1 MGWFSCDSIIGST
14 FTPFPS
20 TYVGEVAAHAW
31 TPVYD
36 SASSALPKA
45 SGSSIAGGGG
55 FTVLGD
61 GPSSASSASGKST
74 ATSGGQGQGSNTAAP
89 SSKTNVG
96 AIAGGVVGGIA
107 ILGATI
113 FGIVFLCMRKRRA
126 RAAET
131 DTAIAQN
138 GAAAN
143 QYQQPPMAGQYQ
155 QPPVGGQ
162 YQQPPVGGQYMQQQ
176 DPRQSYYQPPQDP
189 SKQGYMTSVSPMT
202 DHRGS
207 VVSSMSPGMSPPPN
221 YQTPQNM
228 GAVPMNGQ
236 SPSNYGGP
244 SPTSYQTPSPPQ
256 HPAAVE
262 LGTNQVLTPYNQA
275 IPTHDAQGRPVYEAQ

>member
-1 MGWFSCDSIIGST
+1 MTMGWFSCDSIIGST

-36 SASSALPKA
+36 SSSTGLPKI
-45 SGSSIAGGGG
+45 SSVTSISGGGG
-55 FTVLGD
+55 FGALQ
-61 GPSSASSASGKST
+61 SSSSTTASGKST
-74 ATSGGQGQGSNTAAP
+74 ATTGGQGQGGNTAAP

-126 RAAET
+126 RAAENDAAT
-131 DTAIAQN
+131 AQN
-138 GAAAN
+138 AAAAN

-162 YQQPPVGGQYMQQQ
+162 YQQPPMGGQYMQQQ
-176 DPRQSYYQPPQDP
+176 DPRQSYYQSPQDP
-189 SKQGYMTSVSPMT
+189 SKQGYMTAVSPMS
-202 DHRGS
+202 DPRGS
-207 VVSSMSPGMSPPPN
+207 IVSGMSPPPN

-228 GAVPMNGQ
+228 GPVPMNGQ
-236 SPSNYGGP
+236 APSSYGGP
-244 SPTSYQTPSPPQ
+244 SPTSYQAPSPPQ